1 MKKITAIL
9 CFLLTVSLLFSGCAV
24 KEGTETEEKG
34 TQAQT
39 EEVQAPINEKELSEM
54 ASFREQAAAVRDA
67 YYVLMKCLFHQ
78 KSGKNLEDFFP
89 YKQIQLTCVYIGI
102 ICDMGEYE
110 VIAIQRQIDA
120 IAPFYPTYTLHG
132 TEYEFASYPLD
143 DALQWGIDYKGIIF
157 VYQKGVMTTL
167 PEACEQG
174 IVSAEDLKTILPSK
188 GSTVLPIPETSP
200 VA

>member
-1 MKKITAIL
+1 MKKITSVV
-9 CFLLTVSLLFSGCAV
+9 CFLLVFAMLFSGCAV

-39 EEVQAPINEKELSEM
+39 EEVQAPINDKKLSEM
-54 ASFREQAAAVRDA
+54 ASNEEREAAVGDA
-67 YYVLMKCLFHQ
+67 YYVLMKRLFRQ
-78 KSGKNLEDFFP
+78 KTGGKDFD
-89 YKQIQLTCVYIGI
+89 KNERLTCVFTGI

-110 VIAIQRQIDA
+110 VIGIQRQFDA
-120 IAPFYPTYTLHG
+120 VAPHPVTYTLHG
-132 TEYEFASYPLD
+132 MEYVIWSVPLD
-143 DALQWGIDYKGIIF
+143 GAFNIAIDYKGSIF

-188 GSTVLPIPETSP
+188 GSTVLPKTETP
-200 VA
+200 AVA

>member
-39 EEVQAPINEKELSEM
+39 EEVQAPINDKKLSEM
-54 ASFREQAAAVRDA
+54 ASNEEREAAVGDA
-67 YYVLMKCLFHQ
+67 YYVLMKRLFRQ
-78 KSGKNLEDFFP
+78 KTGKDFD
-89 YKQIQLTCVYIGI
+89 KNERLTCVFTRI

-110 VIAIQRQIDA
+110 VIGIQRQLDA
-120 IAPFYPTYTLHG
+120 VAYHPVTYTLHG
-132 TEYEFASYPLD
+132 MEYEIWCKHLD
-143 DALQWGIDYKGIIF
+143 GALQWGIDYKGEIF
-157 VYQKGVMTTL
+157 VYQKGVLTTL
-167 PEACEQG
+167 PDACEQG

-188 GSTVLPIPETSP
+188 GSTVLPKTEPST

>member
-39 EEVQAPINEKELSEM
+39 EEVQAPINDKKLSEM
-54 ASFREQAAAVRDA
+54 ASNEEREAAVCDA
-67 YYVLMKCLFHQ
+67 YYVLMKRLFRQ
-78 KSGKNLEDFFP
+78 KSGGKDFDKNEN
-89 YKQIQLTCVYIGI
+89 LTCVFTGI

-110 VIAIQRQIDA
+110 VIDIQRQLDA
-120 IAPFYPTYTLHG
+120 IVYYPVTYTLHG
-132 TEYEFASYPLD
+132 MEYEIWCLPLD
-143 DALQWGIDYKGIIF
+143 GVFNIAIDYKGEIF
-157 VYQKGVMTTL
+157 VYQKGVLTTL

-188 GSTVLPIPETSP
+188 GSTVLPKTEPSTI
-200 VA
+200 A